1 MADKVGK
8 TATSMTSGDRFKN
21 VSSLID
27 ATLAHRRA
35 FLLGMS
41 VSMAKDTH

>member
-1 MADKVGK
+1 MEDKVGK
-8 TATSMTSGDRFKN
+8 TAKNMTSGDRFKN

-27 ATLAHRRA
+27 ATQAHRRA

-41 VSMAKDTH
+41 VSTVKDTH